1 MDFVMPVIRRP
12 LSQNR
17 KSEPQYKSTPVTPM
31 PTEILPT
38 FLTKQQVQ
46 ERLACSKHEVR
57 RMVDE
62 GVLKLIPYLGGRAKP
77 WRFSESQ
84 VIELAKRQIAQALA
98 A

>member
-1 MDFVMPVIRRP
+1 MPVIRRP
-12 LSQNR
+12 LVQNKK
-17 KSEPQYKSTPVTPM
+17 KSEPVCNSTPVIPM

-62 GVLKLIPYLGGRAKP
+62 GVLKLIPYLGGRTKP